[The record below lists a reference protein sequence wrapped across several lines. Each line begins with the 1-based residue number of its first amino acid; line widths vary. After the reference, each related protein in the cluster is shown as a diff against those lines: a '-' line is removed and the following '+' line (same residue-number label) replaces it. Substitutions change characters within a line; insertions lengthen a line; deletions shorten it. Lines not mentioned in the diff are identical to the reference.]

1 MGVLLQL
8 VTLLFFFHY
17 LNIKFYLRNGV
28 ISAEDNQIL
37 SKFALLESSLSIL
50 VMNNYAET

>member
-50 VMNNYAET
+50 VMNNYVET